1 MNFSINFDDCS
12 KAWMA
17 NKLRKG
23 ARTVYRCEA
32 IKTDGH
38 RCELAATPKK
48 AAARLFCGV
57 HARYAKKS
65 DSNKTKSGKSDRSK
79 DKA

>member
-23 ARTVYRCEA
+23 ERTVYRCQA
-32 IKTDGH
+32 TKADGTP
-38 RCELAATPKK
+38 CEHPATPKK
-48 AAARLFCGV
+48 AASRLLCGI
-57 HARYAKKS
+57 HARYAKVS
-65 DSNKTKSGKSDRSK
+65 DSNKTKSGKSDSSK